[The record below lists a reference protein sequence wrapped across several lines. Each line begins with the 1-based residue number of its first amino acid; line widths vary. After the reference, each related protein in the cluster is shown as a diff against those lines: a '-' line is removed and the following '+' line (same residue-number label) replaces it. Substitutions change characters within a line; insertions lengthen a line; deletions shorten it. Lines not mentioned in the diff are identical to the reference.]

1 MKERFFRNRTAVFTV
16 VFVLLVGLVGILAPV
31 IAPNDP
37 YETNIL
43 NKFASYSLQYP
54 LGTDQLGRCVL
65 SRMIYGIRPTLG
77 LALLTMFGTISLGAI
92 LGIMAGYFRG
102 IVEEVIMRVVDVM
115 LSFPSQIMVFAVVAL
130 LGVSVQNVIIAN
142 VFIKWA
148 WYARMIRTGVMQ
160 YRDRNFVRFSR
171 CVGMPERFILFRHLL
186 PSITSDLVVL
196 ASLDV
201 GWAIINISTL
211 SFLGLGVQAP
221 TPEWGAMLNEA
232 KNVMTSNPDDRSRY
246 RHCGAGLCVQPD
258 GRRPARCAGPQ
269 GGAEMNPV
277 FELNDLHV
285 SLQSHHKE
293 IELVRGVSFAV
304 APGEC
309 LGILGESGSGKS
321 MSMKAAM
328 GLLDHSFHVKGSAQF
343 QEELLGKSAEE
354 LRRLRGGKVGI
365 ILQNPMTCFDP
376 LYRIG
381 QQIAETFS
389 AHNNWT
395 AEEIH
400 IRSLEL
406 LEKMRIRNPE
416 EVLEKYPHQLSG
428 GMLQRIMIGIA
439 TAMKPA
445 LLIADEPTTAIDAI
459 TQYEILNE
467 LLHIKENHNTA
478 IIFISHDLNAIS
490 RVADRIVVLNH
501 GAVVDRGDFQHILH
515 HAQDPYTKLLVEKRA
530 DVMRRY
536 TAVLNGKKETAHA

>member
-1 MKERFFRNRTAVFTV
+1 
-16 VFVLLVGLVGILAPV
+16 
-31 IAPNDP
+31 
-37 YETNIL
+37 
-43 NKFASYSLQYP
+43 
-54 LGTDQLGRCVL
+54 
-65 SRMIYGIRPTLG
+65 
-77 LALLTMFGTISLGAI
+77 
-92 LGIMAGYFRG
+92 
-102 IVEEVIMRVVDVM
+102 
-115 LSFPSQIMVFAVVAL
+115 
-130 LGVSVQNVIIAN
+130 
-142 VFIKWA
+142 
-148 WYARMIRTGVMQ
+148 
-160 YRDRNFVRFSR
+160 
-171 CVGMPERFILFRHLL
+171 
-186 PSITSDLVVL
+186 
-196 ASLDV
+196 
-201 GWAIINISTL
+201 
-211 SFLGLGVQAP
+211 
-221 TPEWGAMLNEA
+221 
-232 KNVMTSNPDDRSRY
+232 
-246 RHCGAGLCVQPD
+246 
-258 GRRPARCAGPQ
+258 
-269 GGAEMNPV
+269 MNPV

-321 MSMKAAM
+321 MSMKEAM

-343 QEELLGKSAEE
+343 QGEELLGKSAEE

>member
-1 MKERFFRNRTAVFTV
+1 
-16 VFVLLVGLVGILAPV
+16 
-31 IAPNDP
+31 
-37 YETNIL
+37 
-43 NKFASYSLQYP
+43 
-54 LGTDQLGRCVL
+54 
-65 SRMIYGIRPTLG
+65 
-77 LALLTMFGTISLGAI
+77 
-92 LGIMAGYFRG
+92 
-102 IVEEVIMRVVDVM
+102 
-115 LSFPSQIMVFAVVAL
+115 
-130 LGVSVQNVIIAN
+130 
-142 VFIKWA
+142 
-148 WYARMIRTGVMQ
+148 
-160 YRDRNFVRFSR
+160 
-171 CVGMPERFILFRHLL
+171 
-186 PSITSDLVVL
+186 
-196 ASLDV
+196 
-201 GWAIINISTL
+201 
-211 SFLGLGVQAP
+211 
-221 TPEWGAMLNEA
+221 
-232 KNVMTSNPDDRSRY
+232 
-246 RHCGAGLCVQPD
+246 
-258 GRRPARCAGPQ
+258 
-269 GGAEMNPV
+269 MNPV

-285 SLQSHHKE
+285 SLQSHHQE

-328 GLLDHSFHVKGSAQF
+328 GLLDHNFRVKGSAQF
-343 QEELLGKSAEE
+343 QGEELLGKSAEE

-395 AEEIH
+395 AEEIRV
-400 IRSLEL
+400 RSLEL
-406 LEKMRIRNPE
+406 LKKMRIRNPE

-467 LLHIKENHNTA
+467 LLHIKENHSTA
-478 IIFISHDLNAIS
+478 MIFISHDLNAIS

-536 TAVLNGKKETAHA
+536 TTVLNGKKEAAHA

>member
-1 MKERFFRNRTAVFTV
+1 
-16 VFVLLVGLVGILAPV
+16 
-31 IAPNDP
+31 
-37 YETNIL
+37 
-43 NKFASYSLQYP
+43 
-54 LGTDQLGRCVL
+54 
-65 SRMIYGIRPTLG
+65 
-77 LALLTMFGTISLGAI
+77 
-92 LGIMAGYFRG
+92 
-102 IVEEVIMRVVDVM
+102 
-115 LSFPSQIMVFAVVAL
+115 
-130 LGVSVQNVIIAN
+130 
-142 VFIKWA
+142 
-148 WYARMIRTGVMQ
+148 
-160 YRDRNFVRFSR
+160 
-171 CVGMPERFILFRHLL
+171 
-186 PSITSDLVVL
+186 
-196 ASLDV
+196 
-201 GWAIINISTL
+201 
-211 SFLGLGVQAP
+211 
-221 TPEWGAMLNEA
+221 
-232 KNVMTSNPDDRSRY
+232 MT
-246 RHCGAGLCVQPD
+246 
-258 GRRPARCAGPQ
+258 
-269 GGAEMNPV
+269 PV

-293 IELVRGVSFAV
+293 TELVRGVSFAV

-328 GLLDHSFHVKGSAQF
+328 GLLDHSFHVTGSAQF
-343 QEELLGKSAEE
+343 QGEELLGKSAEE

-400 IRSLEL
+400 ARSLEL

-467 LLHIKENHNTA
+467 LLQIKENHNTA
-478 IIFISHDLNAIS
+478 MIFISHDLNAIS

>member
-1 MKERFFRNRTAVFTV
+1 
-16 VFVLLVGLVGILAPV
+16 
-31 IAPNDP
+31 
-37 YETNIL
+37 
-43 NKFASYSLQYP
+43 
-54 LGTDQLGRCVL
+54 
-65 SRMIYGIRPTLG
+65 
-77 LALLTMFGTISLGAI
+77 
-92 LGIMAGYFRG
+92 
-102 IVEEVIMRVVDVM
+102 
-115 LSFPSQIMVFAVVAL
+115 
-130 LGVSVQNVIIAN
+130 
-142 VFIKWA
+142 
-148 WYARMIRTGVMQ
+148 
-160 YRDRNFVRFSR
+160 
-171 CVGMPERFILFRHLL
+171 
-186 PSITSDLVVL
+186 
-196 ASLDV
+196 
-201 GWAIINISTL
+201 
-211 SFLGLGVQAP
+211 
-221 TPEWGAMLNEA
+221 
-232 KNVMTSNPDDRSRY
+232 MT
-246 RHCGAGLCVQPD
+246 
-258 GRRPARCAGPQ
+258 
-269 GGAEMNPV
+269 PV

-328 GLLDHSFHVKGSAQF
+328 GLLDRSCHVKCSAQF
-343 QEELLGKSAEE
+343 QGEELLGKSAGE

-395 AEEIH
+395 AEEIRA
-400 IRSLEL
+400 RSLEL

-478 IIFISHDLNAIS
+478 MIFISHDLNAIS